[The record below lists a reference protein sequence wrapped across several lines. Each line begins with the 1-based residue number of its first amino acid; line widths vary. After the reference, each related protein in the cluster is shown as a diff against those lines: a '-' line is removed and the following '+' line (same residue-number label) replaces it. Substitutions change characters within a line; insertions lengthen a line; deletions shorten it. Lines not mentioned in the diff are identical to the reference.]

1 MIKILSYIVYG
12 FVRLI
17 SYLPF
22 SILYIFSDIVYLFIY
37 YILRYRRKIVT
48 SNLRNSF
55 PEKSEKEIN
64 AIQKE
69 FYSHFCDTFIETIKL
84 WTISEEEIRKR
95 CKFLNSDIFDTYKAS
110 GKSIITVLGHYG
122 NWEWLTSFAVWKDA
136 YYLPIYK
143 PLHNKVFDKMF
154 LRIRAR
160 FGAKPVAKD
169 DTLRTMISY
178 RNQNKYTATV
188 FIGDQTPNKANL
200 NYWTKFLNQDTPV
213 LLGTERIA
221 KKLDQVIVF
230 IHMKKVKRG
239 HYEVE
244 LIPLFEN
251 PKETTEFEITEK
263 HTRVL
268 EKIIQEDPAYW
279 LWSHRRWKHKKEDSN
294 K

>member
-22 SILYIFSDIVYLFIY
+22 SILYIFSDIVYLFIN

-64 AIQKE
+64 AIRKE

-95 CKFLNSDIFDTYKAS
+95 CKFLNPEIFDTYKAS

-239 HYEVE
+239 YYEVN
-244 LIPLFEN
+244 LIPLFDN
-251 PKETTEFEITEK
+251 PKETAEFEITEK